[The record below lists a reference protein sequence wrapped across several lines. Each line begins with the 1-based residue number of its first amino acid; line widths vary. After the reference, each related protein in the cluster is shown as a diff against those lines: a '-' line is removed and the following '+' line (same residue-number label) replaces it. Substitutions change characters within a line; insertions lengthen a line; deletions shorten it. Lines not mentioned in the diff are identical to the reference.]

1 MWTEVGVMKTYRE
14 LYLELFRALR
24 DAVDL
29 LERGDS
35 FLALQRMI
43 EAQRAGEDAHLESD
57 ILADR

>member
-1 MWTEVGVMKTYRE
+1 MKTYRE

-24 DAVDL
+24 DAAEL
-29 LERGDS
+29 LERGES

-43 EAQRAGEDAHLESD
+43 EAQKMGEEAHMEVD

>member
-1 MWTEVGVMKTYRE
+1 MKTYRE

>member
-1 MWTEVGVMKTYRE
+1 MWAEVGFMKTYRE

-24 DAVDL
+24 DAAEL
-29 LERGDS
+29 LERGES

-43 EAQRAGEDAHLESD
+43 EAQKAGEEAHMEAD

>member
-1 MWTEVGVMKTYRE
+1 MKTYRE

-24 DAVDL
+24 DAAEL
-29 LERGDS
+29 LERGES

-43 EAQRAGEDAHLESD
+43 EAQKAGEEAHMEAD